1 VAGSEVF
8 EVLVLTAV
16 PAEAAAVLSGF
27 DVGETVELGPYR
39 GTAVKTGAGRVAVLA
54 GGVGPARAA
63 ACAGTALALS
73 RPALLVVAGVAGGFA
88 GRAAVGDAV
97 LADAIVHADLGAG
110 SPGGFLPIS
119 ELGFGADRAL
129 PEPALVALAAAR
141 TGAVV
146 GPVLTVSTVTGTDAG
161 AAELAGRYDPVAEA
175 MEGAGGWAAAEAYGV
190 PILELRAV
198 SNPVGR
204 RDRSTWDLPA
214 ALATLTR
221 AVADLFQEP
230 LP

>member
-1 VAGSEVF
+1 MAEVD
-8 EVLVLTAV
+8 VLVVTAV
-16 PAEAAAVLSGF
+16 PAEAAAVLGCF
-27 DVGETVELGPYR
+27 DGRETVELGPYR
-39 GTAVKTGAGRVAVLA
+39 GTAVTSGAGRVAVLS

-63 ACAGTALALS
+63 ACAGAALSLS
-73 RPALLVVAGVAGGFA
+73 RPALLLVAGIAGGFA
-88 GRAAVGDAV
+88 GRARVGDAV
-97 LADAIVHADLGAG
+97 LADAIVHADLGAD

-129 PEPALVALAAAR
+129 PDPGLVALAAAR

-146 GPVLTVSTVTGTDAG
+146 GPVLTVSTVTGTDAR
-161 AAELAGRYDPVAEA
+161 AAELAARYDPVAEA
-175 MEGAGGWAAAEAYGV
+175 MEGAGGWAAAEAHGV

-204 RDRSTWDLPA
+204 RDRAAWDLPT
-214 ALATLTR
+214 ALKTLGA
-221 AVADLFQEP
+221 AVADLLREP

>member
-1 VAGSEVF
+1 VAGDD
-8 EVLVLTAV
+8 VLVLTAV
-16 PAEAAAVLSGF
+16 PAEAAAVLSHF
-27 DVGETVELGPYR
+27 DDGEPVELGPYR
-39 GTAVKTGAGRVAVLA
+39 GTAVKTGAGRVVVLS

-63 ACAGTALALS
+63 ACAATALCLS
-73 RPALLVVAGVAGGFA
+73 RPALLLVAGIGGGFA
-88 GRAAVGDAV
+88 GRARVGDAV
-97 LADAIVHADLGAG
+97 LADAIVHADLGAD

-129 PEPALVALAAAR
+129 PDRALVRLAAAR

-146 GPVLTVSTVTGTDAG
+146 GPILTVSTVTGTDAG
-161 AAELAGRYDPVAEA
+161 AAELVARYDPAAEA

-204 RDRSTWDLPA
+204 RDRASWDLPA
-214 ALATLTR
+214 ALGTLGRAT
-221 AVADLFQEP
+221 ADLLQEP